1 MKKLLIISSE
11 YTGHGHKSV
20 HTAIVQGFEKL
31 YKDKIECKVINGFKL
46 GDLNLMAIERLYNVC
61 IKYFPN
67 MWGKFFNL
75 SNNDSS
81 SVNKKITKKIK
92 RGLLKRIEQYKPDLI
107 LSVHPLFNGSVL
119 NILEKYKPEIK
130 LYTLITDI
138 VSVTHIWLDNRVS
151 KIISPSIEATNF
163 ILENG
168 IDKDKVMTFGIPA
181 RMNFDAP
188 CNTIEEVKSTT
199 NLNGKLKVL
208 LLNNSER
215 SKRIFY
221 IIRKLHEKY
230 DCDITVVCGRNKN
243 NYKRIKYRLRNY
255 EKEVNIIGYTKDL
268 YKLFQEND
276 ILITRCG
283 SLSVVEGINCLI
295 PIVSMGALKGQ
306 EEGTPIYL
314 EENGLGYNTNST
326 DDIFNKIDLLM
337 ENGRKK
343 LLETRENQFNYYG
356 RDVREKIVKCIA
368 DELLGSDE
376 NK

>member
-1 MKKLLIISSE
+1 MKKIIIISSE

-20 HTAIVQGFEKL
+20 HTAIVEGFERL

-46 GDLNLMAIERLYNVC
+46 GDLELVAMERLYNVC

-75 SNNDSS
+75 SNNDSG
-81 SVNKKITKKIK
+81 SVNRKITRKI
-92 RGLLKRIEQYKPDLI
+92 RRRLLKKIEQYKPDLI

-119 NILEKYKPEIK
+119 DILKKYHPEIK
-130 LYTLITDI
+130 FYTLITDI
-138 VSVTHIWLDNRVS
+138 VSVTHIWLDNRVD
-151 KIISPSIEATNF
+151 KIISPSIEASNF
-163 ILENG
+163 IAENG
-168 IDKDKVMTFGIPA
+168 VDKDKILTFGIPE
-181 RMNFDAP
+181 RENFTAAYS
-188 CNTIEEVKSTT
+188 NIEDLRKNT

-230 DCDITVVCGRNKN
+230 DCDVTVVCGRNKN
-243 NYKRIKYRLRNY
+243 NYKRIKRRLRNY
-255 EKEVNIIGYTKDL
+255 QKEVNVIGYSKEL
-268 YKLFQEND
+268 FKLLQDND

-283 SLSVVEGINCLI
+283 SLSIVEGINCLI

-314 EENGLGYNTNST
+314 EENGMGYNTVST
-326 DDIFNKIDLLM
+326 DDIFNKIDLLL
-337 ENGRKK
+337 ENGREK
-343 LLETRENQFNYYG
+343 LLKTREAQFNYYG
-356 RDVREKIVKCIA
+356 RNAKEKVVNFIA
-368 DELLGSDE
+368 GELLKNE
-376 NK
+376 K

>member
-1 MKKLLIISSE
+1 MKRLLIISSE

-46 GDLNLMAIERLYNVC
+46 GDLELMATERLYNVC

-75 SNNDSS
+75 SNNDST
-81 SVNKKITKKIK
+81 SVNKKISRKIK
-92 RGLLKRIEQYKPDLI
+92 RRFFKRIEQYNPDLI

-119 NILEKYKPEIK
+119 NLLQKYKPELK

-151 KIISPSIEATNF
+151 KVISPSIEATNF
-163 ILENG
+163 IVENG
-168 IDKDKVMTFGIPA
+168 IDKDNVMTFGIPT
-181 RMNFDAP
+181 RINFDSP
-188 CNTIEEVKSTT
+188 CKTIEEVRATT
-199 NLNGKLKVL
+199 NLNGKLRVL

-215 SKRIFY
+215 SKRIYY

-230 DCDITVVCGRNKN
+230 DCDVTVVCGRNKN
-243 NYKRIKYRLRNY
+243 NYRRVKYRLRNY
-255 EKEVNIIGYTKDL
+255 KKEVNLIGYSKEL
-268 YKLFQEND
+268 FKLFHEND

-314 EENGLGYNTNST
+314 EENGLGYNTVST
-326 DDIFNKIDLLM
+326 DDIFNKIDYLL
-337 ENGRKK
+337 ENGREN
-343 LLETRENQFNYYG
+343 LLKTRENQFNYYG
-356 RDVREKIVKCIA
+356 RDAREKTVNFIA
-368 DELLGSDE
+368 KELLKDE
-376 NK
+376 K

>member
-1 MKKLLIISSE
+1 MKKIIIISSE

-20 HTAIVQGFEKL
+20 HTAIVEGFERL

-46 GDLNLMAIERLYNVC
+46 GDLELVAMERLYNVC

-75 SNNDSS
+75 SNNDSG
-81 SVNKKITKKIK
+81 SVNRKITRKI
-92 RGLLKRIEQYKPDLI
+92 RRRLLKKIEQYKPDLI

-119 NILEKYKPEIK
+119 DILKKYHPEIK
-130 LYTLITDI
+130 FYTLITDI
-138 VSVTHIWLDNRVS
+138 VSVTHIWLDNKVD
-151 KIISPSIEATNF
+151 KIISPSIEASNF
-163 ILENG
+163 IAENG
-168 IDKDKVMTFGIPA
+168 VDKDKILTFGIPE
-181 RMNFDAP
+181 RENFTAAYS
-188 CNTIEEVKSTT
+188 NIEDLRKNT

-230 DCDITVVCGRNKN
+230 DCDVTVVCGRNKN
-243 NYKRIKYRLRNY
+243 NYKRIKRRLRNY
-255 EKEVNIIGYTKDL
+255 QKEVNVIGYSKEL
-268 YKLFQEND
+268 FKLLQDND

-283 SLSVVEGINCLI
+283 SLSIVEGINCLI

-314 EENGLGYNTNST
+314 EENGMGYNTVST
-326 DDIFNKIDLLM
+326 DDIFNKIDLLL
-337 ENGRKK
+337 ENGREK
-343 LLETRENQFNYYG
+343 LLKTREAQFNYYG
-356 RDVREKIVKCIA
+356 RNAREKVVNFIA
-368 DELLGSDE
+368 GELLKNE
-376 NK
+376 K

>member
-1 MKKLLIISSE
+1 MKKIIIISSE

-20 HTAIVQGFEKL
+20 HTAIVEGFERL

-46 GDLNLMAIERLYNVC
+46 GDLELVAMERLYNVC

-75 SNNDSS
+75 SNNDSG
-81 SVNKKITKKIK
+81 SVNRKITRKI
-92 RGLLKRIEQYKPDLI
+92 RRRLLKKIEQYKPDLI

-119 NILEKYKPEIK
+119 DILKKYHPEIK
-130 LYTLITDI
+130 FYTLITDI
-138 VSVTHIWLDNRVS
+138 VSVTHIWLDNKVD
-151 KIISPSIEATNF
+151 KIISPSIEASNF
-163 ILENG
+163 IAENG
-168 IDKDKVMTFGIPA
+168 VDKDKILTFGIPE
-181 RMNFDAP
+181 RENFTAAYS
-188 CNTIEEVKSTT
+188 NIEDLRKNT

-230 DCDITVVCGRNKN
+230 DCDVTVVCGRNKN
-243 NYKRIKYRLRNY
+243 NYKRIKRRLRNY
-255 EKEVNIIGYTKDL
+255 QKEVNVIGYSKEL
-268 YKLFQEND
+268 FKLLQDND

-283 SLSVVEGINCLI
+283 SLSIVEGINCLI

-314 EENGLGYNTNST
+314 EENGMGYNTVST
-326 DDIFNKIDLLM
+326 DDIFNKIDLLL
-337 ENGRKK
+337 ENGREK
-343 LLETRENQFNYYG
+343 LLKTREAQFNYYG
-356 RDVREKIVKCIA
+356 RNAKEKVVNFIA
-368 DELLGSDE
+368 GELLKNE
-376 NK
+376 K

>member
-1 MKKLLIISSE
+1 MKKIIIISSE

-20 HTAIVQGFEKL
+20 HTAIVEGFERL

-46 GDLNLMAIERLYNVC
+46 GDLELVAMERLYNVC

-75 SNNDSS
+75 SNNDSG
-81 SVNKKITKKIK
+81 SVNRKITRKI
-92 RGLLKRIEQYKPDLI
+92 RRRLLKKIEQYKPDLI

-119 NILEKYKPEIK
+119 DILKKYHPEIK
-130 LYTLITDI
+130 FYTLITDI
-138 VSVTHIWLDNRVS
+138 VSVTHIWLDNRVD
-151 KIISPSIEATNF
+151 KIISPSIEASNF
-163 ILENG
+163 IAENG
-168 IDKDKVMTFGIPA
+168 VDKDKILTFGIPE
-181 RMNFDAP
+181 RENFTAAYS
-188 CNTIEEVKSTT
+188 NIEDLRKNT

-230 DCDITVVCGRNKN
+230 DCDVTVVCGRNKN
-243 NYKRIKYRLRNY
+243 NYKRIKRRLRNY
-255 EKEVNIIGYTKDL
+255 QKEVNVIGYSKEL
-268 YKLFQEND
+268 FKLLQDND

-283 SLSVVEGINCLI
+283 SLSIVEGINCLI

-314 EENGLGYNTNST
+314 EENGMGYNTVST
-326 DDIFNKIDLLM
+326 DDIFNKIDLLL
-337 ENGRKK
+337 ENGREK
-343 LLETRENQFNYYG
+343 LLKTREAQFNYYG
-356 RDVREKIVKCIA
+356 RNAREKVVNFIA
-368 DELLGSDE
+368 GELLKNE
-376 NK
+376 K